1 MILKFGFYNPIYLAC
16 SYLHVLNK
24 NFWKFILEFSGLFYC
39 SIIKVQGLCPTF
51 VTNNLLLV
59 LLTCCL
65 RQRYIS
71 YHFRFSL
78 SRTFFI
84 LFFEAF
90 QKIKLG
96 NLHDFLLSHLIRKP
110 LLSSFILSPICATAI
125 FILQYLF
132 DIVKNFFSIFCI
144 SSHDRPINWILV
156 ESTTTEKEGFEPS
169 RRVNDLHP

>member
-39 SIIKVQGLCPTF
+39 SIIKVQGLCPTLI
-51 VTNNLLLV
+51 TNNLLLA

-65 RQRYIS
+65 RQRYLF
-71 YHFRFSL
+71 YHFVFSL
-78 SRTFFI
+78 SRTF
-84 LFFEAF
+84 LFYFLKF
-90 QKIKLG
+90 SKNKTQKSLRFPTFASNKKTLASKLC
-96 NLHDFLLSHLIRKP
+96 SLIA
-110 LLSSFILSPICATAI
+110 LCGSDIYLTTSFRHCQEL
-125 FILQYLF
+125 
-132 DIVKNFFSIFCI
+132 FSIFCI